1 MSVGVIVADIP
12 SGKILWRNTAAERIL
27 GPPAGPV
34 SGAGDYAR
42 CGALHPDGSPYQAHE
57 YPLARAVLD
66 GEAIEREPMYYR
78 RADGRQVWLEVNAS
92 RVRPLPGR
100 QFGICTFQDVTAAY
114 EARSAL
120 EEGAERVLLALDAG
134 AILGTWMWN
143 PSDFRLTA
151 DELFA
156 RSFGLD
162 PAVCRIGLPP
172 EEATATVHPADIA
185 SLNAAIA
192 ETLARGGAFRYQY
205 RARHQDGLYRW
216 IESRGRVETDASGH
230 TRIAGVLFD
239 ITAQKQAEEARN
251 LLMREVD
258 HRARNVLTMVQS
270 VVRLT
275 DASDPRRY
283 REEVVGRVDAMA
295 RAQASLAR
303 SNWQGGVL
311 EDLIRDE
318 ISPYASPP
326 NFKLAG
332 PKITLPAEQVQPLN
346 MILHELATNAVKH
359 GGLSA
364 PTGQVEISWAANRS
378 GDVELT
384 WQESGG
390 PAVKPPDRKGFGS
403 RLVERLAAQLGGSMA
418 TDWEPTGLIARLTWR
433 A

>member
-1 MSVGVIVADIP
+1 M
-12 SGKILWRNTAAERIL
+12 
-27 GPPAGPV
+27 
-34 SGAGDYAR
+34 
-42 CGALHPDGSPYQAHE
+42 
-57 YPLARAVLD
+57 
-66 GEAIEREPMYYR
+66 
-78 RADGRQVWLEVNAS
+78 
-92 RVRPLPGR
+92 
-100 QFGICTFQDVTAAY
+100 
-114 EARSAL
+114 
-120 EEGAERVLLALDAG
+120 
-134 AILGTWMWN
+134 
-143 PSDFRLTA
+143 
-151 DELFA
+151 
-156 RSFGLD
+156 
-162 PAVCRIGLPP
+162 
-172 EEATATVHPADIA
+172 
-185 SLNAAIA
+185 
-192 ETLARGGAFRYQY
+192 
-205 RARHQDGLYRW
+205 
-216 IESRGRVETDASGH
+216 
-230 TRIAGVLFD
+230 RIAGVLFD

-295 RAQASLAR
+295 RAQASLSR

-359 GGLSA
+359 GSLSA

-403 RLVERLAAQLGGSMA
+403 RLVERLAVQLGGSMA